1 MTPLL
6 FLEQWRPILPIVAA
20 GLAIAAFM
28 ALVILATRYITNKTW
43 RRDLVKNMP
52 ANVREQLGL
61 RDQHIAQQ
69 ARELISLRERV
80 SAQDVALRA
89 VRQIT
94 WEATFRAEPA
104 ALPYPQMRRRVQ
116 A

>member
-1 MTPLL
+1 MTPLM

-20 GLAIAAFM
+20 GLAIATFM
-28 ALVILATRYITNKTW
+28 ALTILATRYLTNERW
-43 RRDLVKNMP
+43 RKDLLKNMP

-61 RDQHIAQQ
+61 RDQQIEQQ
-69 ARELISLRERV
+69 ARELMSLRERV
-80 SAQDVALRA
+80 QAQDVALRA

-94 WEATFRAEPA
+94 WEGTFRVAPA
-104 ALPYPQMRRRVQ
+104 ALPYPQMRRK